1 MYIHVYIMLTVSDLI
16 HNKISM
22 NTKYT

>member
-16 HNKISM
+16 HNQISM